1 MVRVGVWRSLAL
13 LVLCHSCQSQRSGA
27 SISIIERHVEPTTF
41 VTAAAR
47 SDSEPIWLVLS
58 MLLDV
63 QPVLLKVDVTRHVPA
78 QIQSYCR
85 EHGVD
90 TTRCAGAIQ
99 EALDEVVNFQRF
111 CKKPTAESALPGFIV
126 TKNVLRESEESA
138 SASWL
143 QNDPEDVAI
152 DFCGFVQAKAA
163 VEQTDKCVETLGK
176 ALRLSVDW
184 MLALTPCEQR
194 AEAGDEVAASD
205 SETHS
210 VADRLA
216 TVEEMIAALQSSTDV
231 TPSVMQEESMEE
243 NLGAGFSEEIR
254 ESEEA
259 DTVVSE
265 ENNVAVQ
272 EATEIADNL
281 EEYLD
286 QQEEESESAGSN
298 TAEVN
303 EADGQD
309 IAGTTELEDNS
320 LNNSEK
326 PGSEAKEELQETI
339 VAEFTKNLEKQ
350 DGVAESE
357 ATAADNG
364 SYTPLQDKKLS
375 RLGEDLGS
383 QKSWKVGA
391 ALVLALSILY
401 LAVDLLL
408 YCVHY
413 VTGHLGAPKQ
423 LASVALHDILLLL
436 GGGSRSTLKLT
447 YQGSDDLKKPS
458 SRRSK
463 VTSEGEFNQPNRE
476 VKRVEKI
483 THDGSVKSQVAPH
496 HPSPSFTCVAVM
508 LSITN
513 DSIALPHDA
522 LTQPHLSFLQDS
534 NEALKIIQHKYEQ
547 ELAAAQRIQDAWKV
561 TQRKIVFK
569 QEWETSFNA
578 AAEKSDSNT
587 PIFERVQHVSKIPA
601 RAPRTEPVATR
612 KEIVMSHALTS
623 EELIEFREIFNL
635 VDRDRGGSITKVELG
650 ELMDTLGIDTSP
662 EEIDLMINEI
672 DQDKNGEIDF
682 EEFVAVMSRKVN
694 ATYTSEQ
701 VKTAF
706 KAFEDRI
713 SPDQAQE
720 LISQLEPDQ
729 HGNINYVEYVNMMMS
744 E

>member
-63 QPVLLKVDVTRHVPA
+63 QPVLLKVDVTRH
-78 QIQSYCR
+78 
-85 EHGVD
+85 
-90 TTRCAGAIQ
+90 
-99 EALDEVVNFQRF
+99 
-111 CKKPTAESALPGFIV
+111 
-126 TKNVLRESEESA
+126 
-138 SASWL
+138 
-143 QNDPEDVAI
+143 
-152 DFCGFVQAKAA
+152 AKAA

-231 TPSVMQEESMEE
+231 ASSVMQEESMEE
-243 NLGAGFSEEIR
+243 NLGAGFSEEIS

-281 EEYLD
+281 EEHLD

-309 IAGTTELEDNS
+309 FAGTTELEDNS

-339 VAEFTKNLEKQ
+339 VAEFTKKLEKQ
-350 DGVAESE
+350 DGVVESE

-413 VTGHLGAPKQ
+413 VTGHLGASKQ

-463 VTSEGEFNQPNRE
+463 VTSEGEFIQPNRE
-476 VKRVEKI
+476 VKRVEKN
-483 THDGSVKSQVAPH
+483 THDGSVKSQVVPH

-522 LTQPHLSFLQDS
+522 QTQPPLSFVQDS

-561 TQRKIVFK
+561 AQRKILLK

-587 PIFERVQHVSKIPA
+587 PIFERVQH
-601 RAPRTEPVATR
+601 

-706 KAFEDRI
+706 KAFEGNASAPGFIKADKLLIALTTYGADRI

>member
-383 QKSWKVGA
+383 QNSRIG
-391 ALVLALSILY
+391 S
-401 LAVDLLL
+401 VDPVFGCRFVL

-561 TQRKIVFK
+561 TQRKI
-569 QEWETSFNA
+569 
-578 AAEKSDSNT
+578 
-587 PIFERVQHVSKIPA
+587 
-601 RAPRTEPVATR
+601 

-706 KAFEDRI
+706 KAFEGNASAPGFIKADKLLIALTTYGADRI

-720 LISQLEPDQ
+720 LISQVHTID
-729 HGNINYVEYVNMMMS
+729 NSTYCT
-744 E
+744 